1 MTRFIATWFYIGL
14 LKPAPGTWGSLGA
27 LPFIYIFLIIELNV
41 LYLLIISSIVF
52 ILGWRATLIET
63 KEKSEHDPSEIVIDE
78 VVGQWITFTPL
89 FIITSNEKFHSS
101 ISRSVFNLN
110 INSETYSMNIILIF
124 LSSFILFRFFYIIKP
139 WPISWA
145 DRISTPFGV
154 MFDDILAGIFSAIC
168 LTIIL
173 FFGLLS

>member
-1 MTRFIATWFYIGL
+1 
-14 LKPAPGTWGSLGA
+14 
-27 LPFIYIFLIIELNV
+27 

-52 ILGWRATLIET
+52 ILGWSATFIET
-63 KEKSEHDPSEIVIDE
+63 KERSEHDPSEIVIDE

-89 FIITSNEKFHSS
+89 FIITSNEKFHTS
-101 ISRSVFNLN
+101 ISRSLFNIN

-124 LSSFILFRFFYIIKP
+124 LSSFILFRFFDIIKP